1 MILKNADDL
10 IHDYDKLIVNHKSN
24 NTNRNATFEN
34 QTEFLNIM
42 TRRSNDLDAKLQS
55 YLSMS
60 KHIYIHV
67 YPYTHIYEYLHL
79 LWIIV

>member
-1 MILKNADDL
+1 MILKSADDL

-34 QTEFLNIM
+34 QTEFLNNM
-42 TRRSNDLDAKLQS
+42 TRRSNDLDVKLRT

-60 KHIYIHV
+60 KQI
-67 YPYTHIYEYLHL
+67 YLH
-79 LWIIV
+79 V